1 MSSQHIQINDALV
14 GYIRSM
20 THAEPDY
27 MVRLREETLRDPL
40 ARMQITPEQGALLSV
55 LTQLGRFKKTIEVGV
70 FTGYSSLAVARALP
84 ENGKIIA
91 CDINEQWTSIARRY
105 WKEAG
110 LDHKID
116 LHLAPATNTLDAMLA
131 NGEAGTYDFAFIDAD
146 KPNYG
151 NYYDRIFE
159 LLKPSGLIAVDNVL
173 WYGRVIDP
181 AVNDEE
187 TVALRAFN
195 EKLSKDDRIWIT
207 MLAIGDG
214 LTLAVKK

>member
-1 MSSQHIQINDALV
+1 M
-14 GYIRSM
+14 
-20 THAEPDY
+20 
-27 MVRLREETLRDPL
+27 
-40 ARMQITPEQGALLSV
+40 

-159 LLKPSGLIAVDNVL
+159 LLQPSGLIAVDNVL

>member
-1 MSSQHIQINDALV
+1 
-14 GYIRSM
+14 
-20 THAEPDY
+20 
-27 MVRLREETLRDPL
+27 MVRLREETLKDPL
-40 ARMQITPEQGALLSV
+40 ARMQITPEQGALFSV

-84 ENGKIIA
+84 DDGKIVA
-91 CDINEQWTSIARRY
+91 CDISEQWTSIARRY

-116 LHLAPATNTLDAMLA
+116 LRIAPATETLDALLA

-146 KPNYG
+146 KTNYA
-151 NYYDRIFE
+151 NYYDRIFR
-159 LLKPSGLIAVDNVL
+159 LLRPGGSIAVDNVL
-173 WYGRVIDP
+173 WSGRVIDP
-181 AVNDEE
+181 ADNEE
-187 TVALRAFN
+187 DTLALRAFN
-195 EKLSKDDRIWIT
+195 EKLSKDNRIWLT